1 MRIGKDQRGERLTDD
16 QAIFALV
23 LGIVKL
29 APQHDQYQFGG
40 YSLKYHEY
48 DNSIGLE
55 LLSPKDKPMFRA
67 KVELAP
73 IGEDTKAKVWV
84 QYPDYYPTPPEIKEV
99 RTAMRK
105 MVLAVTHHDYA
116 ESRSEKDESAYVER
130 YI

>member
-1 MRIGKDQRGERLTDD
+1 MRVGKDQRGERLTDD

-40 YSLKYHEY
+40 YSLKYQET
-48 DNSIGLE
+48 DGSIHMQ
-55 LLSPKDKPMFRA
+55 LLSPKDKPMFA
-67 KVELAP
+67 AQVQLSSE
-73 IGEDTKAKVWV
+73 GEDTKAAVTV
-84 QYPDYYPTPPEIKEV
+84 QYPGHYPTGPEIKEV

-116 ESRSEKDESAYVER
+116 ESRSEKDGSAYVER